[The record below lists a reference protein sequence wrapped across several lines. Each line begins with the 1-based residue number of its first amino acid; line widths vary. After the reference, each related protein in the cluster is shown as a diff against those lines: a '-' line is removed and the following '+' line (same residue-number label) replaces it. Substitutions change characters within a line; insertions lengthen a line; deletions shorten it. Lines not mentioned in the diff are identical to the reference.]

1 MPRTKPVTRTVA
13 TLGSLEDHSI
23 ARPKSALPVESV
35 SVALRVAVS
44 PTARLT
50 GAGGTVTA
58 FTGTRGTVTAVL
70 AGSAGVRGAVG
81 GIGREMS
88 GFARGGYRA
97 CRAPA

>member
-13 TLGSLEDHSI
+13 TVGSLEDHSI

-50 GAGGTVTA
+50 AAGVTVTA
-58 FTGTRGTVTAVL
+58 FTGTGGTVTAIL
-70 AGSAGVRGAVG
+70 AGYAGGRGGLG
-81 GIGREMS
+81 GMRRKIRGWGGRGYLTGRE
-88 GFARGGYRA
+88 
-97 CRAPA
+97 